1 MSLLQYGWSNIPIED
16 EMLLSRCCVERLGVV
31 FAEAEVCSVT
41 WVPIATNRLA
51 SFRGTQ
57 IIWSVLS
64 TVARIE

>member
-1 MSLLQYGWSNIPIED
+1 
-16 EMLLSRCCVERLGVV
+16 MLLSRCCVERLGVV

-57 IIWSVLS
+57 IICSVLS